1 MKPIL
6 SWNASDCRLG
16 GSALILLM
24 TRTCPDHPG
33 KLDQLTVQPGRHT
46 LPPKVGGDDDPVDI
60 DKRLV
65 AFRWPVEVRVILGCS
80 LIEDDQE
87 FLPTATHRVKRDGTQ
102 EITNLGR

>member
-1 MKPIL
+1 MWIR
-6 SWNASDCRLG
+6 RLG
-16 GSALILLM
+16 INFANDPHVPRPYGHAL
-24 TRTCPDHPG
+24 TAHRAAGAPHPVP
-33 KLDQLTVQPGRHT
+33 KGRWR
-46 LPPKVGGDDDPVDI
+46 PCSVDI

-102 EITNLGR
+102 EITNLEIVSH